1 MYNLSMSKKEEY
13 RKLKKFFADTKDEP
27 LENMD
32 GFFDARIEFY
42 EEHMSHWR
50 RHYEYVANVLPTQT
64 RNLLD
69 LGCGSGLELDAIF
82 TRFPLL
88 DVTGV
93 DLSESM
99 LAKLKNKHADKNL
112 TLKKCDYFD
121 FDAGENVFDAAVA
134 FETLHHFTAAKK
146 RKLFEKIFRSLVSG
160 GIFIDC
166 DYIALSQEIENAAF
180 DECSK
185 RRRKYSIPPLSYVH
199 FDTPLTLKHELSAL
213 KKAGFINIK
222 CFFLPHE
229 RNTAIITARKY

>member
-146 RKLFEKIFRSLVSG
+146 RKLFETIFRSLVSG

-185 RRRKYSIPPLSYVH
+185 RRRKNSIPPLAYVH

-213 KKAGFINIK
+213 KKAGFIK
-222 CFFLPHE
+222 V
-229 RNTAIITARKY
+229 K